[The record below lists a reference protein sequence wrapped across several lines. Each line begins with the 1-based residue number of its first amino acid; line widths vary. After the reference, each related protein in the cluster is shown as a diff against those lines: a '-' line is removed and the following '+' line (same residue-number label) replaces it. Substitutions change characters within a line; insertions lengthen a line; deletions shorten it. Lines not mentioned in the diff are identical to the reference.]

1 MEYKK
6 YIIEVNDEV
15 HSTLDGKKYHL
26 TSQGERF
33 VILDSILKK
42 LTPYETINKLTYQQG
57 VKDGFEAAGK
67 ILLQPFD
74 GGMLDA
80 ELSTIFGESYKD
92 TVTQFYKDISPL
104 KAVEKLKEY
113 EDNKFNDEK
122 EIIYEFCDKT
132 GYDLDELYKLIKK
145 MRREQYEND

>member
-6 YIIEVNDEV
+6 YIIEVDDEV
-15 HSTLDGKKYHL
+15 HIALDGRKYHF

-33 VILDSILKK
+33 IILDSILKN
-42 LTPYETINKLTYQQG
+42 LTPYETINELTYQQG
-57 VKDGFEAAGK
+57 VKDGWEAAGK

-74 GGMLDA
+74 DGMLNV
-80 ELSTIFGESYKD
+80 ELSTIFRELYKD
-92 TVTQFYKDISPL
+92 DATQFYKDISPL

-113 EDNKFNDEK
+113 ENNKFNVEK
-122 EIIYEFCDKT
+122 EMIYEFCDKT

-145 MRREQYEND
+145 MRKEQYDD

>member
-6 YIIEVNDEV
+6 YIIEVEDEV

-33 VILDSILKK
+33 IILDSILKN

-57 VKDGFEAAGK
+57 VKDGWEAAGK
-67 ILLQPFD
+67 ILLKPFY
-74 GGMLDA
+74 GGLVSDK
-80 ELSTIFGESYKD
+80 LNFVFGESYNNSSE
-92 TVTQFYKDISPL
+92 FYKNISPL

-113 EDNKFNDEK
+113 EEDKFKNEKEMINKFCDRTGCDINK
-122 EIIYEFCDKT
+122 LYE
-132 GYDLDELYKLIKK
+132 LIKK
-145 MRREQYEND
+145 MRKEQYEND

>member
-6 YIIEVNDEV
+6 YIIEVEDEV

-26 TSQGERF
+26 TYPDAEF
-33 VILDSILKK
+33 AIFDPILDK

-57 VKDGFEAAGK
+57 VKDGWEAAGK

-92 TVTQFYKDISPL
+92 NATQFYKDISPL
-104 KAVEKLKEY
+104 EAVEKLEKY
-113 EDNKFNDEK
+113 EDNKFNVEK
-122 EIIYEFCDKT
+122 EMIYDFCDKT

-145 MRREQYEND
+145 MRREQYEGD